1 MRRSGSGPPRSEG
14 RTTRRTR
21 TCSTSRRPCIGLRNP
36 TKANGE
42 CGALAPALN
51 FEFGWVSCSHRL
63 SLPRRTHAPRLLA
76 GRAVPRRDLGVD
88 SPPAP
93 AVLADCDGAGK
104 M

>member
-42 CGALAPALN
+42 CTCTSAELRVRVGELLPPA
-51 FEFGWVSCSHRL
+51 VAA
-63 SLPRRTHAPRLLA
+63 TAHARAAFA
-76 GRAVPRRDLGVD
+76 GRPGFRDATSVSTLR
-88 SPPAP
+88 PAP
-93 AVLADCDGAGK
+93 AVLADRWRRDSK
-104 M
+104 